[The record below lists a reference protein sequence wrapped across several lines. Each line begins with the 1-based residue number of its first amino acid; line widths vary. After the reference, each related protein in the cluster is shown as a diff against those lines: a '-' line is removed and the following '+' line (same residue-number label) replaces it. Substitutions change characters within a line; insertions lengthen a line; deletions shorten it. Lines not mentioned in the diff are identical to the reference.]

1 MRPDNKDCP
10 TTRTKSFNI
19 CPIFGLCSEIT
30 SLVCS
35 KHCSITY
42 DSQGKVI
49 NFKDVLKFYPLH
61 WRAFLLTND
70 MINKGMEA
78 KMTELR
84 EKIEKGMCFSLR
96 IS

>member
-1 MRPDNKDCP
+1 ME
-10 TTRTKSFNI
+10 TEKSFSI
-19 CPIFGLCSEIT
+19 CPVCGLCSGNT

-49 NFKDVLKFYPLH
+49 NFRDVQKIYPLH

-70 MINKGMEA
+70 MINKG
-78 KMTELR
+78 
-84 EKIEKGMCFSLR
+84 G
-96 IS
+96 